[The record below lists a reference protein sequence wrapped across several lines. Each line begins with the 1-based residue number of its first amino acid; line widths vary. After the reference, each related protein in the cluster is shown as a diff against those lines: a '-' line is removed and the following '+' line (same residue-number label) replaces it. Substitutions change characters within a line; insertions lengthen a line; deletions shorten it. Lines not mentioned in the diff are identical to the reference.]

1 MKEHISVTIEKRIVD
16 LLKKYAKAER
26 RSVSQVSEIAIETYL
41 DKFNRGN
48 QQIVTSDAAFKG
60 QFSRADTYEKD

>member
-1 MKEHISVTIEKRIVD
+1 MKEHISITIEKRIVD

-41 DKFNRGN
+41 DKFNSGN
-48 QQIVTSDAAFKG
+48 QQIVTSDAAFNG